1 MAKVKVGSVIRQAAS
16 TALKTSIMDGD
27 YHNVLS
33 DLSSLSSNDALV
45 GEAYESARNY
55 IKRTFRPAVEAAIT
69 AGQELRKATRKLQSG
84 YISKVDFKSWSDRE
98 LEEKIK
104 ALEHQVSN
112 LTSEMNAANNN
123 NSVTGNTCQGY
134 GLMIGSA
141 NFQLHHLRTIKRH
154 LDEFSKESEKY
165 FSGLSSVLSAIKQAS
180 HDLRTVNSFDSKRR
194 RFKNGKKKSWAKNID
209 ELYAK
214 RKKERNSSALDALSD
229 VFDNDRWHVS
239 FYESL
244 GNVIGKVSPKTG
256 RLIHYY
262 GESLKNKHGFV
273 RHYPGIGLAIG
284 IAANLADGDSLKIAS
299 EKAVADD
306 TANEVVDGII
316 DGAIDTVMDSSIIA
330 GDEFLGL
337 ASDPFDGGTG
347 TVIGSASAI
356 VMVYESNKLV
366 DSEIN
371 KIIEGNSNGK

>member
-1 MAKVKVGSVIRQAAS
+1 MAKVKVGSVIRQASS

-112 LTSEMNAANNN
+112 LTSEMNAANNS

-134 GLMIGSA
+134 GMMIASA
-141 NFQLHHLRTIKRH
+141 NYQLHHFRTIKRH

-194 RFKNGKKKSWAKNID
+194 CFKNGKKKSWAKNID

-214 RKKERNSSALDALSD
+214 RQKEKGESTLDSLD
-229 VFDNDRWHVS
+229 EVFDANHVRAK
-239 FYESL
+239 FFESV
-244 GNVIGKVSPKTG
+244 GTVVRKVSPKTG
-256 RLIHYY
+256 DLFYY
-262 GESLKNKHGFV
+262 FGKSLDNERGFA
-273 RHYPGIGLAIG
+273 RAFPYISAAIGLASFMQK
-284 IAANLADGDSLKIAS
+284 GDSLKVAS
-299 EKAVADD
+299 EKVITDATVDK
-306 TANEVVDGII
+306 VVVEGPI
-316 DGAIDTVMDSSIIA
+316 DAAMDTVIFS
-330 GDEFLGL
+330 GDEAAGL
-337 ASDPFDGGTG
+337 VTDPADGGAGTIVATG
-347 TVIGSASAI
+347 TAAVTI
-356 VMVYESNKLV
+356 VELDKNIN
-366 DSEIN
+366 DEIN
-371 KIIEGNSNGK
+371 KVIDKLNK

>member
-1 MAKVKVGSVIRQAAS
+1 MAKVKVGSVIRQASS

-112 LTSEMNAANNN
+112 LTSEMNAANNG

-180 HDLRTVNSFDSKRR
+180 NDLRTVNSFDSKRR

-209 ELYAK
+209 ELYA
-214 RKKERNSSALDALSD
+214 RRQKEKGESTLDAFGE
-229 VFDNDRWHVS
+229 VFDADHVRAK
-239 FYESL
+239 FFESV
-244 GNVIGKVSPKTG
+244 GTVVRKVSPKTG
-256 RLIHYY
+256 DLFYY
-262 GESLKNKHGFV
+262 FGKSLDNERGFARTFPYISAV
-273 RHYPGIGLAIG
+273 IGLASFMQK
-284 IAANLADGDSLKIAS
+284 GDSLKVAS
-299 EKAVADD
+299 EKVISDAVVDKVIIDVPLDAIIDTPIVASDEFAGLTSDPVDLGAGTAVGTAAAITMSIKADEIVN
-306 TANEVVDGII
+306 NEVNKVI
-316 DGAIDTVMDSSIIA
+316 D
-330 GDEFLGL
+330 
-337 ASDPFDGGTG
+337 
-347 TVIGSASAI
+347 
-356 VMVYESNKLV
+356 KL
-366 DSEIN
+366 
-371 KIIEGNSNGK
+371 NGKGK